1 MRQESSNFVRIT
13 FPALNREEL
22 VERLRQGVESLAA
35 ELPLRS
41 AILFGSWATGRA
53 TAFSDIDLLVVYEG
67 PPRED
72 PYTTVR
78 RHVKVRGLEPHVYSE
93 EEARELR
100 DILDRMTIGG
110 VQLV

>member
-1 MRQESSNFVRIT
+1 VRIT

-22 VERLRQGVESLAA
+22 VECLQQGIASLAA

-72 PYTTVR
+72 PYMMVR
-78 RHVKVRGLEPHVYSE
+78 RHIKLRGLEPHVYSE
-93 EEARELR
+93 EEARQLR
-100 DILDRMTIGG
+100 GILDRMTAGG
-110 VQLV
+110 VRLL